1 MSTQKT
7 KPALSPQAQAEY
19 DLIIGVG
26 AAVRY
31 AACAFDSDVTLAVAD
46 ATRALGFDVLAR
58 APEGRVHV
66 TLASPIALPNVSP
79 VRVALAFAP
88 AKMSDSGLDFALS
101 MGLRT
106 ACANA
111 AISEEQTAD
120 KIKAV
125 KDKATAIIAGT
136 MREGG
141 GGGARLTD
149 HERAQRQAVGL
160 ELADTSIPKTTTK
173 AKLEAD
179 LDKAIELISRFRAG
193 LPGGASV
200 VVESTVARQ
209 AIEATTAAI
218 VAAASGDEL
227 RAKLRAAAVAKAT
240 Q

>member
-1 MSTQKT
+1 
-7 KPALSPQAQAEY
+7 
-19 DLIIGVG
+19 
-26 AAVRY
+26 
-31 AACAFDSDVTLAVAD
+31 
-46 ATRALGFDVLAR
+46 
-58 APEGRVHV
+58 
-66 TLASPIALPNVSP
+66 LASPIALPNVSP

-120 KIKAV
+120 KVKAV
-125 KDKATAIIAGT
+125 KDKAAAIIAGT

-149 HERAQRQAVGL
+149 HERAQRQAIGL
-160 ELADTSIPKTTTK
+160 EIGDIPVPKGTTK
-173 AKLEAD
+173 ARLEAD
-179 LDKAIELISRFRAG
+179 LDKAIELVSRTRAG

-200 VVESTVARQ
+200 AVESTVARQ
-209 AIEATTAAI
+209 AIEVTTAAI

-227 RAKLRAAAVAKAT
+227 RAKLRAAAVAKA
-240 Q
+240 QAAQ

>member
-1 MSTQKT
+1 MSKPKT
-7 KPALSPQAQAEY
+7 ESLSPQAQVER
-19 DLIIGVG
+19 DLIVAVA

-31 AACAFDSDVTLAVAD
+31 AACAFDSDVTLALTG
-46 ATRALGFDVLAR
+46 ATRALGFDVVAR
-58 APEGRVHV
+58 PPDGRVHA

-88 AKMSDSGLDFALS
+88 AKMADSGLDFALA

-111 AISEEQTAD
+111 AISEEQTTD

-125 KDKATAIIAGT
+125 KDKAAAIIAGT

-149 HERAQRQAVGL
+149 HERAQRQAIGL
-160 ELADTSIPKTTTK
+160 EIGDIPVPKDTTK
-173 AKLEAD
+173 ARLEAN
-179 LDKAIELISRFRAG
+179 LDKAIELVSRTRAG
-193 LPGGASV
+193 LPSGASV

-209 AIEATTAAI
+209 AIEATTARI
-218 VAAASGDEL
+218 VASASSDDL
-227 RAKLRAAAVAKAT
+227 RAKLRAAAVAKAA